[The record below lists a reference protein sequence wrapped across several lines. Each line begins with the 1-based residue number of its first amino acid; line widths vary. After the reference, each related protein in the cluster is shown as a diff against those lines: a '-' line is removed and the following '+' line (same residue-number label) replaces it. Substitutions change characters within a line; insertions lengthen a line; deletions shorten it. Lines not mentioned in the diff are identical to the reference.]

1 MENERK
7 KSFVTK
13 YAIRKGEDYL
23 KKKRKEILM

>member
-13 YAIRKGEDYL
+13 YAIRKGEDYF
-23 KKKRKEILM
+23 KKKEILM

>member
-13 YAIRKGEDYL
+13 YAIRKGEDYFL
-23 KKKRKEILM
+23 KKEILM